1 MKLRIRSIDSRI
13 IRAFTLVELM
23 VSVGLLLVVIIA
35 VSRIFSTA
43 SKVAGLGE
51 AVNDILQ
58 ETGAIERQIRTD
70 ISRIDYDGVLV
81 IQCVAIRNDANLLS
95 SSSAP
100 LIDPSR
106 PANATI
112 RCDQL
117 VFFSKGTQT
126 SARFAGNQDLG
137 PFNGLARSNVSR
149 ILYGHGVQL
158 PDLIPEGTTSS
169 LRPDPIAFDVPLLP
183 WSFDPVPTGSLDY
196 KYWWGPPPPQ
206 PGKTNGTQP
215 EARDWTL
222 ARQAILLADDGGD
235 LKRFH
240 KATDTTPTTYGNN
253 SAVSLF
259 EQANL
264 ESVITDANLLPNYNV
279 INSRVDVAATNLND
293 IRKILAPV
301 GSTTWRQR
309 IVNGFFGPFAGYGQ
323 LAGYVRSEKVAPSMN
338 RQDVMLTTPTLAT
351 NCSGFMVDWTWGEFQ
366 IPGVVLYDPPRPPTF
381 PPVFPSTKWHGFPD
395 TEIFL
400 PDVSPPPNPVNPE
413 WRGVQTLTQ
422 ALQASSPSPPIGWLI
437 NPSVIEGVNPIIY
450 PLGPSGRI
458 KIYTAVFGFNGDKP
472 VFQTMSMQ
480 ANGTAAIRDDYT
492 PWPTALRITMQLH
505 DPEKRIEEGKT
516 LQLIVELPKRPSS

>member
-1 MKLRIRSIDSRI
+1 
-13 IRAFTLVELM
+13 M

-81 IQCVAIRNDANLLS
+81 IQCVAIKNNANLLS
-95 SSSAP
+95 PSSAP
-100 LIDPSR
+100 LIDPTR

-117 VFFSKGTQT
+117 LFFSKGTQT
-126 SARFAGNQDLG
+126 SARFAGGQDLG
-137 PFNGLARSNVSR
+137 PLNGLARSNLSR

-158 PDLIPEGTTSS
+158 PDLIPQGATSS
-169 LRPDPIAFDVPLLP
+169 SRPDPIAFNEAPLLP
-183 WSFDPVPTGSLDY
+183 WSFDTAASGSLEY
-196 KYWWGPPPPQ
+196 KYWWG
-206 PGKTNGTQP
+206 GGVVGVTNGTQP

-235 LKRFH
+235 LRRFH
-240 KATDTTPTTYGNN
+240 KATDSTPTTYGNN

-264 ESVITDANLLPNYNV
+264 ETVIADAILSPNSNI

-301 GSTTWRQR
+301 GSATWRQR
-309 IVNGFFGPFAGYGQ
+309 IVNGFFGPSALYGTYAQ

-351 NCSGFMVDWTWGEFQ
+351 NCSSFMVDWTWTPEVIGYVPNPQ
-366 IPGVVLYDPPRPPTF
+366 IPTQWF
-381 PPVFPSTKWHGFPD
+381 GFPD
-395 TEIFL
+395 SQIPL
-400 PDVSPPPNPVNPE
+400 VPPATWNDE
-413 WRGVQTLTQ
+413 WRGVKTLTEDTTTTT
-422 ALQASSPSPPIGWLI
+422 LPLV
-437 NPSVIEGVNPIIY
+437 PSVIEGVNPIIY
-450 PLGPSGRI
+450 PLGPTGPI
-458 KIYTAVFGFNGDKP
+458 KIYTAVFGFNGDKT
-472 VFQTMSMQ
+472 VFQTLG
-480 ANGTAAIRDDYT
+480 GTVGVRDDYT

-516 LQLIVELPKRPSS
+516 LQLIVELPKRPAS

>member
-1 MKLRIRSIDSRI
+1 
-13 IRAFTLVELM
+13 M
-23 VSVGLLLVVIIA
+23 VAVGLLLVVIVA

-43 SKVAGLGE
+43 SKVASLGE

-81 IQCVAIRNDANLLS
+81 IQCVAIKNNANLLS

-100 LIDPSR
+100 LIDPMR

-137 PFNGLARSNVSR
+137 PFNGLARSNLSR

-158 PDLIPEGTTSS
+158 PDLIPEGAASS
-169 LRPDPIAFDVPLLP
+169 RPDPIAFSDRPLLP
-183 WSFDPVPTGSLDY
+183 WSFDTVASGSLEY
-196 KYWWGPPPPQ
+196 KYWWG
-206 PGKTNGTQP
+206 GGGGFTNGTQP

-235 LKRFH
+235 LRRFH

-259 EQANL
+259 EQTNL
-264 ESVITDANLLPNYNV
+264 ETVITDANLLPSYNV

-309 IVNGFFGPFAGYGQ
+309 IINGFFGPFAGYGQ
-323 LAGYVRSEKVAPSMN
+323 LAGYVRSEKIAPSMN

-351 NCSGFMVDWTWGEFQ
+351 NCSSFMVDWTWTPEVIGYVPNPQ
-366 IPGVVLYDPPRPPTF
+366 IPTQWF
-381 PPVFPSTKWHGFPD
+381 GFPD
-395 TEIFL
+395 SQF
-400 PDVSPPPNPVNPE
+400 PVVPPATWNDE
-413 WRGVQTLTQ
+413 RRGVKTLTEDPTTTT
-422 ALQASSPSPPIGWLI
+422 LPLV
-437 NPSVIEGVNPIIY
+437 PSVIEGVNPIIY
-450 PLGPSGRI
+450 PLGPTGPI
-458 KIYTAVFGFNGDKP
+458 KIYTAVFGFNGDKTD
-472 VFQTMSMQ
+472 FQIIDPTRLL
-480 ANGTAAIRDDYT
+480 GFTVDDRDDYT

>member
-1 MKLRIRSIDSRI
+1 
-13 IRAFTLVELM
+13 M
-23 VSVGLLLVVIIA
+23 VAVGLLLVVIIA

-43 SKVAGLGE
+43 SKVASLGE

-70 ISRIDYDGVLV
+70 ITRIDYDGVLV
-81 IQCVAIRNDANLLS
+81 IQCVAIKNDANS
-95 SSSAP
+95 PSAP

-158 PDLIPEGTTSS
+158 PDLIPQGATSS
-169 LRPDPIAFDVPLLP
+169 RPDPIAFSDRPLLP
-183 WSFDPVPTGSLDY
+183 WSFDTVASGSLEY
-196 KYWWGPPPPQ
+196 KYWWG
-206 PGKTNGTQP
+206 GGGGVTNGTQP

-235 LKRFH
+235 LRRFH
-240 KATDTTPTTYGNN
+240 KATDITPTTYGNN

-264 ESVITDANLLPNYNV
+264 ETVITDANLLPNYNI

-351 NCSGFMVDWTWGEFQ
+351 NCSGFMVDWTWGPTV
-366 IPGVVLYDPPRPPTF
+366 PGVVTYPLVP
-381 PPVFPSTKWHGFPD
+381 TKWYGFPD
-395 TEIFL
+395 SQGLTEEARGVRTL
-400 PDVSPPPNPVNPE
+400 TEDLNPVPAGS
-413 WRGVQTLTQ
+413 WIV
-422 ALQASSPSPPIGWLI
+422 
-437 NPSVIEGVNPIIY
+437 PSVIEGVNPIIY
-450 PLGPSGRI
+450 PLGSSGPI
-458 KIYTAVFGFNGDKP
+458 QIYTAVFGFNGDKP
-472 VFQTMSMQ
+472 EFQTLG
-480 ANGTAAIRDDYT
+480 GTVGNRDDYT

>member
-1 MKLRIRSIDSRI
+1 MKFYIRSISIRTN
-13 IRAFTLVELM
+13 RAFTLIELM
-23 VSVGLLLVVIIA
+23 VAVGLLLVVIVA

-43 SKVAGLGE
+43 SKVASLGE

-58 ETGAIERQIRTD
+58 ESGAIELQIRSD
-70 ISRIDYDGVLV
+70 FSRLDYDGVLV

-95 SSSAP
+95 QSSAL
-100 LIDPSR
+100 LIDPTR
-106 PANATI
+106 PADATI

-158 PDLIPEGTTSS
+158 PDLIPQGVTSS
-169 LRPDPIAFDVPLLP
+169 LRPDPIAFEDRPLLP
-183 WSFDPVPTGSLDY
+183 WSFDIVAGGNLDY
-196 KYWWGPPPPQ
+196 EYWWG
-206 PGKTNGTQP
+206 GGGGVTNGTQP
-215 EARDWTL
+215 EAHDWTL

-235 LKRFH
+235 LRRFH
-240 KATDTTPTTYGNN
+240 KATDSTPATYGNN
-253 SAVSLF
+253 LAVSLF

-264 ESVITDANLLPNYNV
+264 ETVIMDANLLPNSNI

-309 IVNGFFGPFAGYGQ
+309 IVNGFFGSSAFYGPYAQ

-351 NCSGFMVDWTWGEFQ
+351 NCSSFMVDWTWGSYQ
-366 IPGVVLYDPPRPPTF
+366 VPGVVPYDSLPNPPPAIPPT
-381 PPVFPSTKWHGFPD
+381 KWYGFPD

-400 PDVSPPPNPVNPE
+400 PEPPPPPPQIPDPQ
-413 WRGVQTLTQ
+413 WRGVRTLTQ
-422 ALQASSPSPPIGWLI
+422 DLPSQPPDEWLI

-450 PLGPSGRI
+450 PFGANSRI

-472 VFQTMSMQ
+472 VFQTLGSPDVQ
-480 ANGTAAIRDDYT
+480 NRDDYT

-505 DPEKRIEEGKT
+505 DPEKRIEQGKT
-516 LQLIVELPKRPSS
+516 LQLIVELPKRPAS

>member
-1 MKLRIRSIDSRI
+1 MKLRIRSIDSRKN
-13 IRAFTLVELM
+13 RAFTLVELM

-81 IQCVAIRNDANLLS
+81 IQCVAIKNNANLLS

-100 LIDPSR
+100 LIDPTR

-117 VFFSKGTQT
+117 LFFSKGTQT

-137 PFNGLARSNVSR
+137 PFNGLARSNLSR

-158 PDLIPEGTTSS
+158 PDLIPQGATSA
-169 LRPDPIAFDVPLLP
+169 RPDPIAFSDRPLLP
-183 WSFDPVPTGSLDY
+183 WSFDTVASGSLEY
-196 KYWWGPPPPQ
+196 KYWWG
-206 PGKTNGTQP
+206 GGGDVTNGTQP

-235 LKRFH
+235 LKRFQ

-264 ESVITDANLLPNYNV
+264 ETLIADANLLPNSNI

-309 IVNGFFGPFAGYGQ
+309 IINGFFGPFAGYGQ

-351 NCSGFMVDWTWGEFQ
+351 NCSSFMVDWTWG
-366 IPGVVLYDPPRPPTF
+366 PTVSGVVTYPLVP
-381 PPVFPSTKWHGFPD
+381 TKWYGFSD
-395 TEIFL
+395 FQGLAEEARGVRTLTEDL
-400 PDVSPPPNPVNPE
+400 NPVPA
-413 WRGVQTLTQ
+413 G
-422 ALQASSPSPPIGWLI
+422 SLI
-437 NPSVIEGVNPIIY
+437 VPSVIEGANGTPIPY
-450 PLGPSGRI
+450 LCPLGPTGPI
-458 KIYTAVFGFNGDKP
+458 KIYTAVFGFNGNKP
-472 VFQTMSMQ
+472 VFQTMNMQ
-480 ANGTAAIRDDYT
+480 ASGTTSIRDDYT

>member
-1 MKLRIRSIDSRI
+1 MNRCAMNLRSESRGG
-13 IRAFTLVELM
+13 FTLVELM
-23 VSVGLLLVVIIA
+23 VAVGLLLVVIVA

-43 SKVAGLGE
+43 SKVASLGE

-158 PDLIPEGTTSS
+158 PDLIPQGATSS
-169 LRPDPIAFDVPLLP
+169 RPDPIAFSDRPLLP
-183 WSFDPVPTGSLDY
+183 WSFDTVASGSLEY
-196 KYWWGPPPPQ
+196 KYWWG
-206 PGKTNGTQP
+206 GGGGVTNGTQP

-235 LKRFH
+235 LRRFH

-309 IVNGFFGPFAGYGQ
+309 IINGFFGPFAGYGQ
-323 LAGYVRSEKVAPSMN
+323 LAGYVRSEKIAPSMN

-351 NCSGFMVDWTWGEFQ
+351 NCSSFMVDWTWTPEVIGYVPNPQ
-366 IPGVVLYDPPRPPTF
+366 IPTQWF
-381 PPVFPSTKWHGFPD
+381 GFPD
-395 TEIFL
+395 SQIPL
-400 PDVSPPPNPVNPE
+400 VPPATWNDD
-413 WRGVQTLTQ
+413 WRGVKTLTEDPTTTT
-422 ALQASSPSPPIGWLI
+422 LPLV
-437 NPSVIEGVNPIIY
+437 PSVIEGVNPIIY
-450 PLGPSGRI
+450 PLGTSPPIPI
-458 KIYTAVFGFNGDKP
+458 KIYTAVFGFNGDKT
-472 VFQTMSMQ
+472 VFQTLG
-480 ANGTAAIRDDYT
+480 GTVGNRDDYT

-505 DPEKRIEEGKT
+505 NPEKRIEEGKT
-516 LQLIVELPKRPSS
+516 LQLIVELPKRPAS

>member
-1 MKLRIRSIDSRI
+1 
-13 IRAFTLVELM
+13 M
-23 VSVGLLLVVIIA
+23 VAVGLLLVVIIA

-43 SKVAGLGE
+43 SKVASLGE

-70 ISRIDYDGVLV
+70 ITRIDYDGVLV
-81 IQCVAIRNDANLLS
+81 IQCVAIRNDAN

-158 PDLIPEGTTSS
+158 PDLIPQGATSS
-169 LRPDPIAFDVPLLP
+169 RPDPIAFSDRPLLP
-183 WSFDPVPTGSLDY
+183 WSFDTVASGSLEY
-196 KYWWGPPPPQ
+196 KYWWG
-206 PGKTNGTQP
+206 GGGGVTNGTQP

-235 LKRFH
+235 LRRFH
-240 KATDTTPTTYGNN
+240 KATDITPTTYGNN

-264 ESVITDANLLPNYNV
+264 ETVITDANLLPNYNI

-351 NCSGFMVDWTWGEFQ
+351 NCSGFMVDWTWGPTV
-366 IPGVVLYDPPRPPTF
+366 PGVVTYPLVP
-381 PPVFPSTKWHGFPD
+381 TKWYGFPD
-395 TEIFL
+395 SQGLTEEARGVRTL
-400 PDVSPPPNPVNPE
+400 TEDLNPVPAGS
-413 WRGVQTLTQ
+413 WIV
-422 ALQASSPSPPIGWLI
+422 
-437 NPSVIEGVNPIIY
+437 PSVIEGVNPIIY
-450 PLGPSGRI
+450 PLGSSGPI
-458 KIYTAVFGFNGDKP
+458 QIYTAVFGFNGGKP
-472 VFQTMSMQ
+472 VFQTLG
-480 ANGTAAIRDDYT
+480 GTVGNRDDYT

>member
-1 MKLRIRSIDSRI
+1 MKLPIHSIDSRTN
-13 IRAFTLVELM
+13 RAFTLVELM
-23 VSVGLLLVVIIA
+23 VAVGLLLVVIIA

-81 IQCVAIRNDANLLS
+81 IQCVAIRNDAN

-100 LIDPSR
+100 LIDPTR

-158 PDLIPEGTTSS
+158 PDLIPQGATSS
-169 LRPDPIAFDVPLLP
+169 RPDPIAFSDAPLLP
-183 WSFDPVPTGSLDY
+183 WSFDTVAGGSLEY
-196 KYWWGPPPPQ
+196 KYWWG
-206 PGKTNGTQP
+206 GGGGLTNGTQP

-235 LKRFH
+235 LRRFH
-240 KATDTTPTTYGNN
+240 KATDITPTTYGNN

-264 ESVITDANLLPNYNV
+264 ETLITDANLLPNYNV

-309 IVNGFFGPFAGYGQ
+309 IINGFFGPFAGYGQ

-351 NCSGFMVDWTWGEFQ
+351 NCSGFMVDWTWGPTV
-366 IPGVVLYDPPRPPTF
+366 PGVVTF
-381 PPVFPSTKWHGFPD
+381 PLAPTKWYGFSD
-395 TEIFL
+395 FQGLTEEARGVRTL
-400 PDVSPPPNPVNPE
+400 TEDLNPVPAGS
-413 WRGVQTLTQ
+413 WIV
-422 ALQASSPSPPIGWLI
+422 
-437 NPSVIEGVNPIIY
+437 PSVIEGANGTPIPY
-450 PLGPSGRI
+450 LCPLGPTGPI
-458 KIYTAVFGFNGDKP
+458 KIYTAVFGFNGNKP

-480 ANGTAAIRDDYT
+480 ASGTASIRTDYT

>member
-1 MKLRIRSIDSRI
+1 
-13 IRAFTLVELM
+13 M
-23 VSVGLLLVVIIA
+23 VAVGLLLVVIVA

-43 SKVAGLGE
+43 SKVASLGE

-70 ISRIDYDGVLV
+70 ISRLDYDGVLV
-81 IQCVAIRNDANLLS
+81 IQCVAIRNNANQLTS
-95 SSSAP
+95 PSAP
-100 LIDPSR
+100 LIDPTR
-106 PANATI
+106 PEDATI

-126 SARFAGNQDLG
+126 SARFAGGQDLG

-196 KYWWGPPPPQ
+196 KYWWGPPPPP

-240 KATDTTPTTYGNN
+240 KATDSTQTTYGNN

-264 ESVITDANLLPNYNV
+264 ETVISDGNLLPNSNI

-366 IPGVVLYDPPRPPTF
+366 IPGVVPYDSLPNPPPAIPPT
-381 PPVFPSTKWHGFPD
+381 KWYGFPD
-395 TEIFL
+395 RETLL
-400 PDVSPPPNPVNPE
+400 PLPLPNTFNPE
-413 WRGVQTLTQ
+413 WRGVRTLTQ
-422 ALQASSPSPPIGWLI
+422 DLPSPPPNGWLI

-450 PLGPSGRI
+450 PLGPTGPI

-480 ANGTAAIRDDYT
+480 ANGTSAIRDDYT

>member
-1 MKLRIRSIDSRI
+1 MNRCAMNLRSESRGG
-13 IRAFTLVELM
+13 FTLVELM
-23 VSVGLLLVVIIA
+23 VAVGLLLVVIVA

-43 SKVAGLGE
+43 SKVASLGE

-70 ISRIDYDGVLV
+70 ISRIDFDGVLV
-81 IQCVAIRNDANLLS
+81 IQCVAIRNEANQIFS
-95 SSSAP
+95 PSAP

-106 PANATI
+106 PADATI

-158 PDLIPEGTTSS
+158 PDLIPQGATSS
-169 LRPDPIAFDVPLLP
+169 RPDPIAFSDRPLLP
-183 WSFDPVPTGSLDY
+183 WSFDTVASGSLEY
-196 KYWWGPPPPQ
+196 KYWWG
-206 PGKTNGTQP
+206 GGGGVTNGTQP
-215 EARDWTL
+215 EASDWTL

-235 LKRFH
+235 LRRFH

-309 IVNGFFGPFAGYGQ
+309 IINGFFGPFAGYGQ
-323 LAGYVRSEKVAPSMN
+323 LAGYVRSEKIAPSMN

-351 NCSGFMVDWTWGEFQ
+351 NCSSFMVDWTWTPEVIGYVPNPQ
-366 IPGVVLYDPPRPPTF
+366 IPTQWF
-381 PPVFPSTKWHGFPD
+381 GFPD
-395 TEIFL
+395 SQIPL
-400 PDVSPPPNPVNPE
+400 VPPATWNDD
-413 WRGVQTLTQ
+413 WRGVKTLTEDPTTTT
-422 ALQASSPSPPIGWLI
+422 LPLV
-437 NPSVIEGVNPIIY
+437 PSVIEGVNPIIY
-450 PLGPSGRI
+450 PLGSSPPIPI
-458 KIYTAVFGFNGDKP
+458 KIYTAVFGFNGDKT
-472 VFQTMSMQ
+472 VFQTLG
-480 ANGTAAIRDDYT
+480 GTVGNRDDYT

>member
-1 MKLRIRSIDSRI
+1 
-13 IRAFTLVELM
+13 M
-23 VSVGLLLVVIIA
+23 VAVGLLLVVIVA

-43 SKVAGLGE
+43 SKVASLGE

-70 ISRIDYDGVLV
+70 ISRIDFDGVLV
-81 IQCVAIRNDANLLS
+81 IQCVAIRNEANQIFS
-95 SSSAP
+95 PSAP
-100 LIDPSR
+100 LIDPTR

-126 SARFAGNQDLG
+126 SARFAGGQDLG

-158 PDLIPEGTTSS
+158 PDLIPQGSTGP
-169 LRPDPIAFDVPLLP
+169 RPDPIAFSDAPLLP
-183 WSFDPVPTGSLDY
+183 WSFDTVASGSLEY
-196 KYWWGPPPPQ
+196 KYWWG
-206 PGKTNGTQP
+206 GGGGVTNGTQP

-235 LKRFH
+235 LRRFH
-240 KATDTTPTTYGNN
+240 KATDEQANPTNPTATTTYGNN

-259 EQANL
+259 EQLNL
-264 ESVITDANLLPNYNV
+264 ETVITDANLLPNSNI

-351 NCSGFMVDWTWGEFQ
+351 NCSGFMVDWTWGPTV
-366 IPGVVLYDPPRPPTF
+366 PGVVTYPLVP
-381 PPVFPSTKWHGFPD
+381 TKWYGFPD
-395 TEIFL
+395 SQGLTEEARGVRTL
-400 PDVSPPPNPVNPE
+400 TEDLNPVPAGS
-413 WRGVQTLTQ
+413 WIV
-422 ALQASSPSPPIGWLI
+422 PSA
-437 NPSVIEGVNPIIY
+437 IEGVNPIIY
-450 PLGPSGRI
+450 PLGSSVPIPI

-472 VFQTMSMQ
+472 VFQTLDG
-480 ANGTAAIRDDYT
+480 AVGNRDDYT

>member
-1 MKLRIRSIDSRI
+1 MKLLIRSIDSRI

-23 VSVGLLLVVIIA
+23 VAVGLLLVVIIA

-81 IQCVAIRNDANLLS
+81 IQCVAIKNNANLLS

-100 LIDPSR
+100 LIDPTR

-137 PFNGLARSNVSR
+137 PFNGLARSNLSR

-158 PDLIPEGTTSS
+158 PDLIPQGATSS
-169 LRPDPIAFDVPLLP
+169 SRPDPIAFSDAPLLP
-183 WSFDPVPTGSLDY
+183 WSFDTVASGSLEY
-196 KYWWGPPPPQ
+196 KYWWG
-206 PGKTNGTQP
+206 GGGGVTNGTQP

-240 KATDTTPTTYGNN
+240 KATDSTQTTYGNN

-264 ESVITDANLLPNYNV
+264 ETVISDGNLLPNSNI

-366 IPGVVLYDPPRPPTF
+366 IPGVVPYDSLPNPPPAIPPT
-381 PPVFPSTKWHGFPD
+381 KWYGFPD
-395 TEIFL
+395 RETLL
-400 PDVSPPPNPVNPE
+400 PLPLPNTFNPE
-413 WRGVQTLTQ
+413 WRGVRTLTQ
-422 ALQASSPSPPIGWLI
+422 DLPSPPPNGWLI

-450 PLGPSGRI
+450 PLGPTGPI

>member
-1 MKLRIRSIDSRI
+1 MKLLIRSIDSRI

-23 VSVGLLLVVIIA
+23 VAVGLLLVVIIA

-81 IQCVAIRNDANLLS
+81 IQCVAIKNNANLLS

-100 LIDPSR
+100 LIDPTR

-137 PFNGLARSNVSR
+137 PFNGLARSNLSR

-158 PDLIPEGTTSS
+158 PDLIPQGATSS
-169 LRPDPIAFDVPLLP
+169 RPDPIAFSDAPLLP
-183 WSFDPVPTGSLDY
+183 WSFDTVASGSLEY
-196 KYWWGPPPPQ
+196 KYWWG
-206 PGKTNGTQP
+206 GGGGVTNGTQP

-240 KATDTTPTTYGNN
+240 KATDSTQTTYGNN

-264 ESVITDANLLPNYNV
+264 ETVISDGNLLPNSNI

-366 IPGVVLYDPPRPPTF
+366 IPGVVPYDSLPNPPPAIPPT
-381 PPVFPSTKWHGFPD
+381 KWYGFPD
-395 TEIFL
+395 RETLL
-400 PDVSPPPNPVNPE
+400 PLPLPNTFNPE
-413 WRGVQTLTQ
+413 WRGVRTLTQ
-422 ALQASSPSPPIGWLI
+422 DLPSPPPNGWLI

-450 PLGPSGRI
+450 PLGPTGPI

-480 ANGTAAIRDDYT
+480 ANGTSAIRDDYT

>member
-1 MKLRIRSIDSRI
+1 MKFYIRSISIRTN
-13 IRAFTLVELM
+13 RAFTLIELM
-23 VSVGLLLVVIIA
+23 VAVGLLLVVIVA

-43 SKVAGLGE
+43 SKVASLGE

-58 ETGAIERQIRTD
+58 ESGAIELQIRSD
-70 ISRIDYDGVLV
+70 FSRLDYDGVLV

-95 SSSAP
+95 QSSAL
-100 LIDPSR
+100 LIDPTR
-106 PANATI
+106 PADATI

-158 PDLIPEGTTSS
+158 PDLIPQGVTSS
-169 LRPDPIAFDVPLLP
+169 LRPDPIAFEDRPLLP
-183 WSFDPVPTGSLDY
+183 WSFDIVAGGNLDY
-196 KYWWGPPPPQ
+196 EYWWG
-206 PGKTNGTQP
+206 GGGGVTNGTQP
-215 EARDWTL
+215 EAHDWTL

-235 LKRFH
+235 LRRFH
-240 KATDTTPTTYGNN
+240 KATDSTPATYGNN
-253 SAVSLF
+253 LAVSLF

-264 ESVITDANLLPNYNV
+264 ETVIMDANLLPNSNI

-309 IVNGFFGPFAGYGQ
+309 IVNGFFGSSAFYGPYAQ

-351 NCSGFMVDWTWGEFQ
+351 NCSSFMVDWTWGSYQ
-366 IPGVVLYDPPRPPTF
+366 VPGVVPYDSLPNPPPAIPPT
-381 PPVFPSTKWHGFPD
+381 KWYGFPD

-400 PDVSPPPNPVNPE
+400 PPPSLPQIPDPQ
-413 WRGVQTLTQ
+413 WRGVRTLTQ
-422 ALQASSPSPPIGWLI
+422 DLPSQPPDEWLI
-437 NPSVIEGVNPIIY
+437 NPSAIEGVNPIIY
-450 PLGPSGRI
+450 PFGANSRI

-472 VFQTMSMQ
+472 VFQTLGSPDVQ
-480 ANGTAAIRDDYT
+480 NRDDYT

-505 DPEKRIEEGKT
+505 DPEKRIEQGKT
-516 LQLIVELPKRPSS
+516 LQLIVELPKRPAS

>member
-1 MKLRIRSIDSRI
+1 
-13 IRAFTLVELM
+13 M

-81 IQCVAIRNDANLLS
+81 IQCVAIKNNANLLS

-100 LIDPSR
+100 LIDPTR

-117 VFFSKGTQT
+117 LFFSKGTQT

-137 PFNGLARSNVSR
+137 PFNGLARSNLSR

-158 PDLIPEGTTSS
+158 PDLIPPGSTGS
-169 LRPDPIAFDVPLLP
+169 RPDPIAFSDAPLLP
-183 WSFDPVPTGSLDY
+183 WSFDAVAGGSLEY
-196 KYWWGPPPPQ
+196 KYWWG
-206 PGKTNGTQP
+206 GGGGVTNGTQP

-264 ESVITDANLLPNYNV
+264 ETVIADANLLPNSNI

-301 GSTTWRQR
+301 G
-309 IVNGFFGPFAGYGQ
+309 
-323 LAGYVRSEKVAPSMN
+323 
-338 RQDVMLTTPTLAT
+338 
-351 NCSGFMVDWTWGEFQ
+351 
-366 IPGVVLYDPPRPPTF
+366 
-381 PPVFPSTKWHGFPD
+381 
-395 TEIFL
+395 
-400 PDVSPPPNPVNPE
+400 
-413 WRGVQTLTQ
+413 
-422 ALQASSPSPPIGWLI
+422 
-437 NPSVIEGVNPIIY
+437 
-450 PLGPSGRI
+450 
-458 KIYTAVFGFNGDKP
+458 
-472 VFQTMSMQ
+472 
-480 ANGTAAIRDDYT
+480 
-492 PWPTALRITMQLH
+492 
-505 DPEKRIEEGKT
+505 
-516 LQLIVELPKRPSS
+516 

>member
-1 MKLRIRSIDSRI
+1 MKLLIRSTYSRTN
-13 IRAFTLVELM
+13 RAFTLVELM
-23 VSVGLLLVVIIA
+23 VAVGLLLVVIVA

-43 SKVAGLGE
+43 SKVASLGE

-70 ISRIDYDGVLV
+70 ISRLDYDGVLV
-81 IQCVAIRNDANLLS
+81 IQCVAIKNNANQIFS
-95 SSSAP
+95 PSAP
-100 LIDPSR
+100 LIDPTR
-106 PANATI
+106 PVNATI

-137 PFNGLARSNVSR
+137 PFNGLARSNLSR

-158 PDLIPEGTTSS
+158 PDLIPQGATGS
-169 LRPDPIAFDVPLLP
+169 RPDPIAFSDAPLLP
-183 WSFDPVPTGSLDY
+183 WSFDNVASGSLEY
-196 KYWWGPPPPQ
+196 KYWWG
-206 PGKTNGTQP
+206 GGGGVTSGTQP

-235 LKRFH
+235 LKRFQ

-264 ESVITDANLLPNYNV
+264 ETVIADANLIPNSNI

-323 LAGYVRSEKVAPSMN
+323 LAGYVRSEKVSPSMN

-351 NCSGFMVDWTWGEFQ
+351 NCSGFMVDWTWGPR
-366 IPGVVLYDPPRPPTF
+366 IPGVVTYPLVP
-381 PPVFPSTKWHGFPD
+381 TKWYGFSD
-395 TEIFL
+395 FQGLTE
-400 PDVSPPPNPVNPE
+400 E
-413 WRGVQTLTQ
+413 ARGVRTLTEDLDLP
-422 ALQASSPSPPIGWLI
+422 AGSLV
-437 NPSVIEGVNPIIY
+437 PSVIEGANGTPIPY
-450 PLGPSGRI
+450 LCPLGPSGPI
-458 KIYTAVFGFNGDKP
+458 KIYTAVFGFNGDKQL
-472 VFQTMSMQ
+472 FQTMSMQ
-480 ANGTAAIRDDYT
+480 VNGTADFRDDYT

-505 DPEKRIEEGKT
+505 DPEKRIEQGKA
-516 LQLIVELPKRPSS
+516 LQLIVELPKRPAS

>member
-1 MKLRIRSIDSRI
+1 
-13 IRAFTLVELM
+13 M
-23 VSVGLLLVVIIA
+23 VAVGLLLVVIVA

-43 SKVAGLGE
+43 SKVASLGE

-70 ISRIDYDGVLV
+70 ISRLDYDGVLV
-81 IQCVAIRNDANLLS
+81 IQCVAIKNNANQLTS
-95 SSSAP
+95 PSAP
-100 LIDPSR
+100 LIDPTR
-106 PANATI
+106 PEDATI

-126 SARFAGNQDLG
+126 SARFAGGQDLG

-158 PDLIPEGTTSS
+158 PDLIPQGSTGP
-169 LRPDPIAFDVPLLP
+169 RPDPIAFSDAPLLP
-183 WSFDPVPTGSLDY
+183 WSFDTVASGSLEY
-196 KYWWGPPPPQ
+196 KYWWG
-206 PGKTNGTQP
+206 GGGGVTNGTQP

-235 LKRFH
+235 LRRFH
-240 KATDTTPTTYGNN
+240 KATDEQANPTNPTATTTYGNN

-259 EQANL
+259 EQLNL
-264 ESVITDANLLPNYNV
+264 ETVITDANLLPNSNI

-351 NCSGFMVDWTWGEFQ
+351 NCSGFMVDWTWGDYQ
-366 IPGVVLYDPPRPPTF
+366 VQGVVPY
-381 PPVFPSTKWHGFPD
+381 PSVPYSIT
-395 TEIFL
+395 
-400 PDVSPPPNPVNPE
+400 SPPPPPKESWENKTKWYGFSDDESFIPVPPLPSPQINPE
-413 WRGVQTLTQ
+413 WRGVRTLTES
-422 ALQASSPSPPIGWLI
+422 LPLDPDERERGWLI

-450 PLGPSGRI
+450 PLGPSGPI

-472 VFQTMSMQ
+472 VFQTLG
-480 ANGTAAIRDDYT
+480 GTVGNRDDYT

>member
-1 MKLRIRSIDSRI
+1 MKFYIRSISIRTN
-13 IRAFTLVELM
+13 RAFTLIELM
-23 VSVGLLLVVIIA
+23 VAVGLLLVVIVA

-43 SKVAGLGE
+43 SKVASLGE

-58 ETGAIERQIRTD
+58 ESGAIELQIRSD
-70 ISRIDYDGVLV
+70 FSRLDYDGVLV

-95 SSSAP
+95 LSSAL
-100 LIDPSR
+100 LIDPTR
-106 PANATI
+106 PADATI

-158 PDLIPEGTTSS
+158 PDLIPQGVTSS
-169 LRPDPIAFDVPLLP
+169 LRPDPIAFEDRPLLP
-183 WSFDPVPTGSLDY
+183 WSFDIVAGGNLDY
-196 KYWWGPPPPQ
+196 EYWWG
-206 PGKTNGTQP
+206 GGGGFTNGTQP

-235 LKRFH
+235 LRRFH

-259 EQANL
+259 EQTNL
-264 ESVITDANLLPNYNV
+264 ETVITDANLLPSYNV
-279 INSRVDVAATNLND
+279 INSRVDDAATNLND

-309 IVNGFFGPFAGYGQ
+309 IINGFFGPFAGYGQ

-351 NCSGFMVDWTWGEFQ
+351 NCSGFMVDWTWGPTV
-366 IPGVVLYDPPRPPTF
+366 PGVVTF
-381 PPVFPSTKWHGFPD
+381 PLVPTKWYGFSD
-395 TEIFL
+395 FQGLTEEARGVRTL
-400 PDVSPPPNPVNPE
+400 TEDLNPVPAGS
-413 WRGVQTLTQ
+413 WIV
-422 ALQASSPSPPIGWLI
+422 
-437 NPSVIEGVNPIIY
+437 PSVIEGANGTPIPY
-450 PLGPSGRI
+450 LCPLGATGPI

-480 ANGTAAIRDDYT
+480 ANGTSAIRDDYT

-516 LQLIVELPKRPSS
+516 LQLIVELPKRPGT

>member
-1 MKLRIRSIDSRI
+1 MKLLIRPIDSRI

-23 VSVGLLLVVIIA
+23 VAVGLLLVVIIA

-81 IQCVAIRNDANLLS
+81 IQCVAIKNNANLLS

-100 LIDPSR
+100 LIDPTR

-158 PDLIPEGTTSS
+158 PDLIPQGSASS
-169 LRPDPIAFDVPLLP
+169 SRPDPIAFSDAPLLP
-183 WSFDPVPTGSLDY
+183 WSFDTAASGSLDY
-196 KYWWGPPPPQ
+196 KYWWG
-206 PGKTNGTQP
+206 GGGGVTNGTQP

-235 LKRFH
+235 LRRFH

-259 EQANL
+259 EQLNL
-264 ESVITDANLLPNYNV
+264 ETVIAAANLLPNYNV
-279 INSRVDVAATNLND
+279 INSRVDVVATNLND

-309 IVNGFFGPFAGYGQ
+309 IVNGFFGPFLGYGQ

-351 NCSGFMVDWTWGEFQ
+351 NCSNFMVDWTWG
-366 IPGVVLYDPPRPPTF
+366 PTVSGVVTYPLVP
-381 PPVFPSTKWHGFPD
+381 TKWYGFSD
-395 TEIFL
+395 FQGLTEEARGVRTL
-400 PDVSPPPNPVNPE
+400 TEDLNPVPA
-413 WRGVQTLTQ
+413 G
-422 ALQASSPSPPIGWLI
+422 SLI
-437 NPSVIEGVNPIIY
+437 VPSVIEGANGTPIPY
-450 PLGPSGRI
+450 LCPLGLTGPI

>member
-1 MKLRIRSIDSRI
+1 MKSAIRPTYIRTN
-13 IRAFTLVELM
+13 RAFTLVELM
-23 VSVGLLLVVIIA
+23 VAVGLLLVVIVS

-43 SKVAGLGE
+43 SKVASLGE

-70 ISRIDYDGVLV
+70 ISRLDYDGVLV
-81 IQCVAIRNDANLLS
+81 IQCVAIKNNANQIFS
-95 SSSAP
+95 PSAP
-100 LIDPSR
+100 LIDPTR
-106 PANATI
+106 PVNATI

-137 PFNGLARSNVSR
+137 PFNGLARSNLSR

-158 PDLIPEGTTSS
+158 PDLIPQGVTGS
-169 LRPDPIAFDVPLLP
+169 RPDPIAFSDAPLLP
-183 WSFDPVPTGSLDY
+183 WSFDNVASGSLEY
-196 KYWWGPPPPQ
+196 KYWWG
-206 PGKTNGTQP
+206 GGGGVTSGTQP

-235 LKRFH
+235 LKRFQ

-253 SAVSLF
+253 SASSLF

-264 ESVITDANLLPNYNV
+264 ETVIADANLIPNSNI

-309 IVNGFFGPFAGYGQ
+309 IVNGFFGPFAGYSQ

-351 NCSGFMVDWTWGEFQ
+351 NCSGFMVDWTWGPR
-366 IPGVVLYDPPRPPTF
+366 IPGVVTYPLVP
-381 PPVFPSTKWHGFPD
+381 TKWYGFSD
-395 TEIFL
+395 FQGLTE
-400 PDVSPPPNPVNPE
+400 E
-413 WRGVQTLTQ
+413 ARGVRTLTEDLDLP
-422 ALQASSPSPPIGWLI
+422 AGSLV
-437 NPSVIEGVNPIIY
+437 PSVIEGANGTPIPY
-450 PLGPSGRI
+450 LCPLGPTGPI
-458 KIYTAVFGFNGDKP
+458 KIYTAVFGFNGDKQL
-472 VFQTMSMQ
+472 FQTMSMQ
-480 ANGTAAIRDDYT
+480 VNGAADFRDDYT

-505 DPEKRIEEGKT
+505 DPEKRIEQGKA
-516 LQLIVELPKRPSS
+516 LQLIVELPKRPAS

>member
-1 MKLRIRSIDSRI
+1 
-13 IRAFTLVELM
+13 M
-23 VSVGLLLVVIIA
+23 VAVGLLLVVIIA

-43 SKVAGLGE
+43 SKVASLGE

-81 IQCVAIRNDANLLS
+81 IQCVAIKNDANS
-95 SSSAP
+95 PSGP
-100 LIDPSR
+100 LIDPTR
-106 PANATI
+106 PENATI

-158 PDLIPEGTTSS
+158 PDLIPQGATSS
-169 LRPDPIAFDVPLLP
+169 RPDPIAFSDRPLLP
-183 WSFDPVPTGSLDY
+183 WSFDTVASGSLEY
-196 KYWWGPPPPQ
+196 KYWWG
-206 PGKTNGTQP
+206 GGGGVTNGTQP

-235 LKRFH
+235 LRRFH
-240 KATDTTPTTYGNN
+240 KATDITPTTYGNN

-264 ESVITDANLLPNYNV
+264 ETVITDVNLLPNYNI
-279 INSRVDVAATNLND
+279 INSRVDIAATNIND

-301 GSTTWRQR
+301 GSATWRTR
-309 IVNGFFGPFAGYGQ
+309 IINGFFGPFAGYGQ

-351 NCSGFMVDWTWGEFQ
+351 NCSGFMVDWTWGPTV
-366 IPGVVLYDPPRPPTF
+366 PGVVTYPLVP
-381 PPVFPSTKWHGFPD
+381 TKWYGFSD
-395 TEIFL
+395 SQGLTEEARGVRTL
-400 PDVSPPPNPVNPE
+400 TEDLNPVPAGS
-413 WRGVQTLTQ
+413 WIV
-422 ALQASSPSPPIGWLI
+422 
-437 NPSVIEGVNPIIY
+437 PSVIEGVNPIIY
-450 PLGPSGRI
+450 PLGPSGPI

-472 VFQTMSMQ
+472 VFQTLG
-480 ANGTAAIRDDYT
+480 GTVGNRTDYT

>member
-1 MKLRIRSIDSRI
+1 MNLRSESRGG
-13 IRAFTLVELM
+13 FTLVELM
-23 VSVGLLLVVIIA
+23 VAVGLLLVVIVA

-43 SKVAGLGE
+43 SKVASLGE

-158 PDLIPEGTTSS
+158 PDLIPQGATSS
-169 LRPDPIAFDVPLLP
+169 RPDPIAFSDRPLLP
-183 WSFDPVPTGSLDY
+183 WSFDTVASGSLEY
-196 KYWWGPPPPQ
+196 KYWWG
-206 PGKTNGTQP
+206 GGGGVTNGTQP

-235 LKRFH
+235 LRRFH

-309 IVNGFFGPFAGYGQ
+309 IINGFFGPFAGYGQ
-323 LAGYVRSEKVAPSMN
+323 LAGYVRSEKIAPSMN

-351 NCSGFMVDWTWGEFQ
+351 NCSSFMVDWTWTPEVIGYVPNPQ
-366 IPGVVLYDPPRPPTF
+366 IPTQWF
-381 PPVFPSTKWHGFPD
+381 GFPD
-395 TEIFL
+395 SQIPL
-400 PDVSPPPNPVNPE
+400 VPPATWNDD
-413 WRGVQTLTQ
+413 WRGVKTLTEDPTTTT
-422 ALQASSPSPPIGWLI
+422 LPLV
-437 NPSVIEGVNPIIY
+437 PSVIEGVNPIIY
-450 PLGPSGRI
+450 PLGTSPPIPI
-458 KIYTAVFGFNGDKP
+458 KIYTAVFGFNGDKT
-472 VFQTMSMQ
+472 VFQTLG
-480 ANGTAAIRDDYT
+480 GTVGNRDDYT

>member
-1 MKLRIRSIDSRI
+1 MKLLIRSIDSRI

-23 VSVGLLLVVIIA
+23 VAVGLLLVVIIA

-81 IQCVAIRNDANLLS
+81 IQCVAIKNNANLLS

-100 LIDPSR
+100 LIDPTR

-137 PFNGLARSNVSR
+137 PFNGLARSNLSR

-158 PDLIPEGTTSS
+158 PDLIPQGATGS
-169 LRPDPIAFDVPLLP
+169 RPDPIAFSDAPLLP
-183 WSFDPVPTGSLDY
+183 WSFDTVASGSLEY
-196 KYWWGPPPPQ
+196 KYWWG
-206 PGKTNGTQP
+206 GGGGVTNGTQP

-240 KATDTTPTTYGNN
+240 KATDSTQTTYGNN

-264 ESVITDANLLPNYNV
+264 ETVISDGNLLPNSNI

-366 IPGVVLYDPPRPPTF
+366 IPGVVPYDSLPNPPPAIPPT
-381 PPVFPSTKWHGFPD
+381 KWYGFPD
-395 TEIFL
+395 RETLL
-400 PDVSPPPNPVNPE
+400 PLPLPNTFNPE
-413 WRGVQTLTQ
+413 WRGVRTLTQ
-422 ALQASSPSPPIGWLI
+422 DLPSPPPNGWLI

-450 PLGPSGRI
+450 PLGPTGPI

-480 ANGTAAIRDDYT
+480 ANGTSAIRDDYT

>member
-1 MKLRIRSIDSRI
+1 MKLLIRSIDSRI

-23 VSVGLLLVVIIA
+23 VAVGLLLVVIIA

-81 IQCVAIRNDANLLS
+81 IQCVAIRNDAN

-100 LIDPSR
+100 LIDPTR

-158 PDLIPEGTTSS
+158 PDLIPQGSASS
-169 LRPDPIAFDVPLLP
+169 SRPDPIAFSDAPLLP
-183 WSFDPVPTGSLDY
+183 WSFDTAASGSLDY
-196 KYWWGPPPPQ
+196 KYWWG
-206 PGKTNGTQP
+206 GGGGVTNGTQP

-235 LKRFH
+235 LRRFH

-259 EQANL
+259 EQLNL
-264 ESVITDANLLPNYNV
+264 ETVIADANLLPNYNV
-279 INSRVDVAATNLND
+279 INSRVDVVATNLND

-309 IVNGFFGPFAGYGQ
+309 IVNGFFGPFLGYGQ

-366 IPGVVLYDPPRPPTF
+366 IPGVVPYDSLPNPPPAIPPT
-381 PPVFPSTKWHGFPD
+381 KWYGFPD
-395 TEIFL
+395 RETLL
-400 PDVSPPPNPVNPE
+400 PLPLPNTFNPE
-413 WRGVQTLTQ
+413 WRGVRTLTQ
-422 ALQASSPSPPIGWLI
+422 DLPSPPPNGWLI

-450 PLGPSGRI
+450 PLGPTGPI

>member
-1 MKLRIRSIDSRI
+1 
-13 IRAFTLVELM
+13 M
-23 VSVGLLLVVIIA
+23 VAVGLLLVVIVA

-43 SKVAGLGE
+43 SKVASLGE

-70 ISRIDYDGVLV
+70 ISRIDFDGVLV
-81 IQCVAIRNDANLLS
+81 IQCVAIKNNANQIF

-100 LIDPSR
+100 LIDPTR
-106 PANATI
+106 PVNATI

-158 PDLIPEGTTSS
+158 PDLIPQGPTSTA
-169 LRPDPIAFDVPLLP
+169 RPDPIAFNDAPLLP
-183 WSFDPVPTGSLDY
+183 WSFDPVAGGSLEY
-196 KYWWGPPPPQ
+196 KYWTG
-206 PGKTNGTQP
+206 GGGGITNGTQP

-222 ARQAILLADDGGD
+222 ARQAILLSDDGGD
-235 LKRFH
+235 LRRFH

-264 ESVITDANLLPNYNV
+264 ETVITDANLLPNYNV

-309 IVNGFFGPFAGYGQ
+309 IINGFFGPFAGYGQ
-323 LAGYVRSEKVAPSMN
+323 LAGYVRSEKIAPSMN

-351 NCSGFMVDWTWGEFQ
+351 NCSSFMVDWTWTPEVIGYVPNPQ
-366 IPGVVLYDPPRPPTF
+366 IPTQWF
-381 PPVFPSTKWHGFPD
+381 GFPD
-395 TEIFL
+395 SQIPL
-400 PDVSPPPNPVNPE
+400 VPPATWNDD
-413 WRGVQTLTQ
+413 WRGVKTLTEDPTTTT
-422 ALQASSPSPPIGWLI
+422 LPLV
-437 NPSVIEGVNPIIY
+437 PSVIEGVNPIIY
-450 PLGPSGRI
+450 PLGSSPPIPPIPI

-472 VFQTMSMQ
+472 VFQTLG
-480 ANGTAAIRDDYT
+480 GTVGIRDDYT

-505 DPEKRIEEGKT
+505 DPEKRIEQGKT
-516 LQLIVELPKRPSS
+516 LQLIVELPKRPAS

>member
-100 LIDPSR
+100 LIDPTR

-137 PFNGLARSNVSR
+137 PFNGLARSNLSR

-158 PDLIPEGTTSS
+158 PDLIPQGATSA
-169 LRPDPIAFDVPLLP
+169 RPDPIAFSDAPLLP
-183 WSFDPVPTGSLDY
+183 WSFDTVASGSLEY
-196 KYWWGPPPPQ
+196 KYWWG
-206 PGKTNGTQP
+206 GGGGVTNGTQP

-235 LKRFH
+235 LKRFQ

-264 ESVITDANLLPNYNV
+264 ETVIADANLLPNSNI

-323 LAGYVRSEKVAPSMN
+323 LAGYVRSEKVSPSMN

-366 IPGVVLYDPPRPPTF
+366 IPGVVPYDSLPNPPPAIPPT
-381 PPVFPSTKWHGFPD
+381 KWYGFPD
-395 TEIFL
+395 RETLL
-400 PDVSPPPNPVNPE
+400 PLPLPNTFNPE
-413 WRGVQTLTQ
+413 WRGVRTLTQ
-422 ALQASSPSPPIGWLI
+422 DLPSPPPNGWLI

-450 PLGPSGRI
+450 PLGPTGPI

-480 ANGTAAIRDDYT
+480 ANGTSAIRDDYT

>member
-1 MKLRIRSIDSRI
+1 
-13 IRAFTLVELM
+13 M
-23 VSVGLLLVVIIA
+23 VAVGLLLVVIVA

-43 SKVAGLGE
+43 SKVASLGE

-70 ISRIDYDGVLV
+70 ITRIDYDGVLV
-81 IQCVAIRNDANLLS
+81 IQCVAIRNDAN

-158 PDLIPEGTTSS
+158 PDLIPQGATSA
-169 LRPDPIAFDVPLLP
+169 RPDPIAFSDAPLLP
-183 WSFDPVPTGSLDY
+183 WSFDTVAGGSLEY
-196 KYWWGPPPPQ
+196 KYWWG
-206 PGKTNGTQP
+206 GGGGVTNGTQP

-235 LKRFH
+235 LKRFQ

-264 ESVITDANLLPNYNV
+264 ETVIADANLLPNSNI

-309 IVNGFFGPFAGYGQ
+309 IINGFFGPFAGYGQ

-351 NCSGFMVDWTWGEFQ
+351 NCSGFMVDWTWG
-366 IPGVVLYDPPRPPTF
+366 PTVSGVVSYPLVP
-381 PPVFPSTKWHGFPD
+381 TKWYGFSD
-395 TEIFL
+395 FQGLAE
-400 PDVSPPPNPVNPE
+400 E
-413 WRGVQTLTQ
+413 ARGVRTLTEDLNPLP
-422 ALQASSPSPPIGWLI
+422 AGSLLVPSF
-437 NPSVIEGVNPIIY
+437 IEGANGTPIPY
-450 PLGPSGRI
+450 LCPLGPTGPI
-458 KIYTAVFGFNGDKP
+458 KIYTAVFGFNGNKP
-472 VFQTMSMQ
+472 LFQTMSMQ
-480 ANGTAAIRDDYT
+480 ASGTASIRDDYT

>member
-1 MKLRIRSIDSRI
+1 
-13 IRAFTLVELM
+13 M
-23 VSVGLLLVVIIA
+23 VAVGLLLVVIVA

-43 SKVAGLGE
+43 SKVASLGE

-70 ISRIDYDGVLV
+70 ISRLDYDGVLV
-81 IQCVAIRNDANLLS
+81 IQCVAIKNNANQLS
-95 SSSAP
+95 SPFAP
-100 LIDPSR
+100 LIDPTR
-106 PANATI
+106 PEKATI

-158 PDLIPEGTTSS
+158 PDLIPTIAG
-169 LRPDPIAFDVPLLP
+169 LRPDPIAFSDRPLLP
-183 WSFDPVPTGSLDY
+183 WSFDATPGGSLEFG
-196 KYWWGPPPPQ
+196 YWWGNVT
-206 PGKTNGTQP
+206 GGITNGTQP

-235 LKRFH
+235 KRRFH
-240 KATDTTPTTYGNN
+240 KATDNTPTTYGNN

-259 EQANL
+259 EQLNL
-264 ESVITDANLLPNYNV
+264 ETPILDANLLPNYDI

-301 GSTTWRQR
+301 GSNTWRQR
-309 IVNGFFGPFAGYGQ
+309 IVNGFFGPFLGYGQ

-351 NCSGFMVDWTWGEFQ
+351 NCSNFMVDWTWGEYQ
-366 IPGVVLYDPPRPPTF
+366 VEGVIPAPLVP
-381 PPVFPSTKWHGFPD
+381 TKWYGFSDLQPPLFEVPPD
-395 TEIFL
+395 EERGVRTLTEALAL
-400 PDVSPPPNPVNPE
+400 PDPIPE
-413 WRGVQTLTQ
+413 GTL
-422 ALQASSPSPPIGWLI
+422 IV
-437 NPSVIEGVNPIIY
+437 PSVIEGANGTPIPY
-450 PLGPSGRI
+450 LCPLGPTGPI

-472 VFQTMSMQ
+472 VFQTLDLQ
-480 ANGTAAIRDDYT
+480 TTGTVAVRDDYT

-505 DPEKRIEEGKT
+505 NPEKRIEQGKT

>member
-1 MKLRIRSIDSRI
+1 MNLRSESRGG
-13 IRAFTLVELM
+13 FTLVELM
-23 VSVGLLLVVIIA
+23 VAVGLLLVVIVA

-43 SKVAGLGE
+43 SKVASLGE

-95 SSSAP
+95 SSSAL

-106 PANATI
+106 PADATI

-158 PDLIPEGTTSS
+158 PDLIPQGAASS
-169 LRPDPIAFDVPLLP
+169 RPDPIAFSDRTLLP
-183 WSFDPVPTGSLDY
+183 WSFDTVASGSLEY
-196 KYWWGPPPPQ
+196 KYWWG
-206 PGKTNGTQP
+206 GGGGFTNGTQP

-235 LKRFH
+235 LRRFH

-309 IVNGFFGPFAGYGQ
+309 IINGFFGPFAGYGQ
-323 LAGYVRSEKVAPSMN
+323 LAGYVRSEKIAPSMN

-351 NCSGFMVDWTWGEFQ
+351 NCSSFMVDWTWTPEVIGYVPNPQ
-366 IPGVVLYDPPRPPTF
+366 IPTQWF
-381 PPVFPSTKWHGFPD
+381 GFPD
-395 TEIFL
+395 SQFPL
-400 PDVSPPPNPVNPE
+400 VPPATWNDD
-413 WRGVQTLTQ
+413 WRGVKTLTEDPTTTT
-422 ALQASSPSPPIGWLI
+422 LPLV
-437 NPSVIEGVNPIIY
+437 PSVIEGVNPIIY
-450 PLGPSGRI
+450 PLGPTGPI
-458 KIYTAVFGFNGDKP
+458 KIYTAVFGFNGDKTA
-472 VFQTMSMQ
+472 FQIIDPTRLL
-480 ANGTAAIRDDYT
+480 GFTVGVRDDYT

-505 DPEKRIEEGKT
+505 DPEKRIEQGKT
-516 LQLIVELPKRPSS
+516 LQLIVELPKRPAS

>member
-1 MKLRIRSIDSRI
+1 MNRCAMNLRSESRGG
-13 IRAFTLVELM
+13 FTLVELM
-23 VSVGLLLVVIIA
+23 VAVGLLLVVIVA

-43 SKVAGLGE
+43 SKVASLGE

-158 PDLIPEGTTSS
+158 PDLIPQGATSS
-169 LRPDPIAFDVPLLP
+169 SRPDPIAFSDAPLLP
-183 WSFDPVPTGSLDY
+183 WSFDTVASGSLEY
-196 KYWWGPPPPQ
+196 KYWWG
-206 PGKTNGTQP
+206 GGGGVTNGTQP
-215 EARDWTL
+215 EASDWTL

-235 LKRFH
+235 LRRFH

-309 IVNGFFGPFAGYGQ
+309 IINGFFGPFAGYGQ
-323 LAGYVRSEKVAPSMN
+323 LAGYVRSEKIAPSMN

-351 NCSGFMVDWTWGEFQ
+351 NCSSFMVDWTWTPEVIGYVPNPQ
-366 IPGVVLYDPPRPPTF
+366 IPTQWF
-381 PPVFPSTKWHGFPD
+381 GFPD
-395 TEIFL
+395 SQIPL
-400 PDVSPPPNPVNPE
+400 VPPATWNDD
-413 WRGVQTLTQ
+413 WRGVKTLTEDPTTTT
-422 ALQASSPSPPIGWLI
+422 LPLV
-437 NPSVIEGVNPIIY
+437 PSVIEGVNPIIY
-450 PLGPSGRI
+450 PLGTSPPIPI
-458 KIYTAVFGFNGDKP
+458 KIYTAVFGFNGDKT
-472 VFQTMSMQ
+472 VFQTLG
-480 ANGTAAIRDDYT
+480 GTVGNRDDYT

>member
-1 MKLRIRSIDSRI
+1 MKLLIRSIDSRI

-23 VSVGLLLVVIIA
+23 VAVGLLLVVIIA

-81 IQCVAIRNDANLLS
+81 IQCVAIKNNANLLS

-100 LIDPSR
+100 LIDPTR

-137 PFNGLARSNVSR
+137 PFNGLARSNLSR

-158 PDLIPEGTTSS
+158 PDLIPQGATSS
-169 LRPDPIAFDVPLLP
+169 RPAPIAFSDRPLLP
-183 WSFDPVPTGSLDY
+183 WSFDTVASGSLEY
-196 KYWWGPPPPQ
+196 KYWWG
-206 PGKTNGTQP
+206 GGGGVTNGTQP

-240 KATDTTPTTYGNN
+240 KATDSTQTTYGNN

-264 ESVITDANLLPNYNV
+264 ETVISDGNLLPNSNI

-366 IPGVVLYDPPRPPTF
+366 IPGVVPYDSLPNPPPAIPPT
-381 PPVFPSTKWHGFPD
+381 KWYGFPD
-395 TEIFL
+395 RETLL
-400 PDVSPPPNPVNPE
+400 PLPLPNTFNPE
-413 WRGVQTLTQ
+413 WRGVRTLTQ
-422 ALQASSPSPPIGWLI
+422 DLPSPPPNGWLI

-450 PLGPSGRI
+450 PLGPTGPI

-480 ANGTAAIRDDYT
+480 ANGTSAIRDDYT

>member
-1 MKLRIRSIDSRI
+1 MNRCAMNLRSESRGG
-13 IRAFTLVELM
+13 FTLVELM
-23 VSVGLLLVVIIA
+23 VAVGLLLVVIVA

-43 SKVAGLGE
+43 SKVASLGE

-70 ISRIDYDGVLV
+70 ISRIDFDGVLV

-106 PANATI
+106 PVNATI

-137 PFNGLARSNVSR
+137 PYNGLARSNVSR

-158 PDLIPEGTTSS
+158 PDLIPQGAASS
-169 LRPDPIAFDVPLLP
+169 RPDPIAFSDRTLLP
-183 WSFDPVPTGSLDY
+183 WSFDTAASGSLEY
-196 KYWWGPPPPQ
+196 KYWWG
-206 PGKTNGTQP
+206 GGGGFTNGTQP
-215 EARDWTL
+215 EASDWTL

-235 LKRFH
+235 LRRFH

-264 ESVITDANLLPNYNV
+264 ETVIADAILSPNSNI

-309 IVNGFFGPFAGYGQ
+309 IINGFFGPFAGYGQ

-366 IPGVVLYDPPRPPTF
+366 IPGVVPYDSLPNPPPAIPPT
-381 PPVFPSTKWHGFPD
+381 KWYGFPD
-395 TEIFL
+395 RETLL
-400 PDVSPPPNPVNPE
+400 PLPLPNTFNPE
-413 WRGVQTLTQ
+413 WRGVRTLTQ
-422 ALQASSPSPPIGWLI
+422 DLPSPPPNGWLI

-450 PLGPSGRI
+450 PLGPTGPI

-480 ANGTAAIRDDYT
+480 ANGTSAIRDDYT

>member
-1 MKLRIRSIDSRI
+1 MNLRSESRGG
-13 IRAFTLVELM
+13 FTLVELM
-23 VSVGLLLVVIIA
+23 VAVGLLLVVIVA

-43 SKVAGLGE
+43 SKVASLGE

-70 ISRIDYDGVLV
+70 ISRIDFDGVLV
-81 IQCVAIRNDANLLS
+81 IQCVAIRNEANQIFS
-95 SSSAP
+95 PSAP

-106 PANATI
+106 PADATI

-158 PDLIPEGTTSS
+158 PDLIPQGATSS
-169 LRPDPIAFDVPLLP
+169 RPDPIAFSDRPLLP
-183 WSFDPVPTGSLDY
+183 WSFDTVASGSLEY
-196 KYWWGPPPPQ
+196 KYWWG
-206 PGKTNGTQP
+206 GGGGVTNGTQP

-235 LKRFH
+235 LRRFH

-309 IVNGFFGPFAGYGQ
+309 IINGFFGPFAGYGQ
-323 LAGYVRSEKVAPSMN
+323 LAGYVRSEKIAPSMN

-351 NCSGFMVDWTWGEFQ
+351 NCSSFMVDWTWTPEVIGYVPNPQ
-366 IPGVVLYDPPRPPTF
+366 IPTQWF
-381 PPVFPSTKWHGFPD
+381 GFPD
-395 TEIFL
+395 SQIPL
-400 PDVSPPPNPVNPE
+400 VPPATWNDD
-413 WRGVQTLTQ
+413 WRGVKTLTEDPTTTT
-422 ALQASSPSPPIGWLI
+422 LPLV
-437 NPSVIEGVNPIIY
+437 PSVIEGVNPIIY
-450 PLGPSGRI
+450 PLGTSPPIPI

-472 VFQTMSMQ
+472 FFQTLG
-480 ANGTAAIRDDYT
+480 GTVGNLDRDDYT

-505 DPEKRIEEGKT
+505 NPEKRIEEGKT
-516 LQLIVELPKRPSS
+516 LQLIVELPKRPAS